1 VPDVRIQYWSM
12 RVMAYLGTLFFLF
25 SLWGVW
31 HAARRKLPTS
41 RVFLF
46 LATWAVPLLFI
57 MNTAGWL
64 LTESGRQPWIVQGL
78 MKTAD
83 GVSAT
88 VSATEII
95 VSLVVFYA
103 VYLFL
108 IVVDVVLMLR
118 FARRDLEAP
127 EEALASEDRDTP
139 ALTY

>member
-1 VPDVRIQYWSM
+1 MPR
-12 RVMAYLGTLFFLF
+12 AEE
-25 SLWGVW
+25 
-31 HAARRKLPTS
+31 LPTS
-41 RVFLF
+41 RVFLSIAVW
-46 LATWAVPLLFI
+46 LVPLPLVI
-57 MNTAGWL
+57 NTAGWV

-78 MKTAD
+78 MKTVD

-88 VSATEII
+88 VSPTEII
-95 VSLVVFYA
+95 LSLIAFYA

-127 EEALASEDRDTP
+127 EGAPATEDRDTP